1 MAYENRYNEIA
12 IKARTLLGSKGWH
25 FEQGLKF
32 PSLMDTEASL
42 ATAHTVV
49 RVLSKVNML
58 YPSEAEE
65 VRELKA
71 KLEQLDEFD
80 GLLINYVCGVA
91 FEYLRHRFASARTA
105 GMVMNMHGYLDRALD
120 GSEEAVALLL
130 KEGKKLQAYYAT
142 LDFYVFQSKPM
153 RFTEEWDRDGGPSFE
168 MFKRLTAEWD
178 EAADAIWV
186 YGALN
191 GASWA

>member
-1 MAYENRYNEIA
+1 MAFENRYQEITA
-12 IKARTLLGSKGWH
+12 MARTLLQTKGWH
-25 FEQGLKF
+25 FEQGLNF
-32 PSLMDTEASL
+32 PSVMDTEASL

-49 RVLSKVNML
+49 RVLDKVNFT
-58 YPSEAEE
+58 YPSERAA
-65 VRELKA
+65 VDKLAA
-71 KLEQLDEFD
+71 KLKQLDEFD

-153 RFTEEWDRDGGPSFE
+153 RFKEEWDRDGGPSFE